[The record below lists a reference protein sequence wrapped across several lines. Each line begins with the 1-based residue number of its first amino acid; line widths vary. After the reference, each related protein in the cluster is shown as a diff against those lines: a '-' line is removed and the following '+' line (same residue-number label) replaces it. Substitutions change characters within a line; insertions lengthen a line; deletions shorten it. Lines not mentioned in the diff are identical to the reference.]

1 MSDVKILIADD
12 SKTVRTVVAKILVD
26 AGYEVFPASDG
37 VAALEL
43 AHDVRPDIAILDIVM
58 PDMDGYAVC
67 EKLKEMGS
75 PWSEI
80 PIVFLTSVKSQALE
94 VLGSEFGAYMNK
106 PVNPLLLLAT
116 IERQLEKCR

>member
-1 MSDVKILIADD
+1 MKILIADD
-12 SKTVRTVVAKILVD
+12 SKTVRTVVAKILMD
-26 AGYEVFPASDG
+26 AGYEVLPASDG
-37 VAALEL
+37 LTALEL
-43 AHDVRPDIAILDIVM
+43 ARNVRPDIAILDIVM

-94 VLGSEFGAYMNK
+94 VLGSEFGGYMNK
-106 PVNPLLLLAT
+106 PVNSVQLLAT